1 MNTSNTNSS
10 NTINI
15 NYACD
20 PEGDHT
26 TSISKCVDSK
36 TKSFDKNDK
45 EGILKFIEECSYVH
59 NLEEV
64 LEIIAHKTSKV
75 NDTSEIF
82 G

>member
-1 MNTSNTNSS
+1 MNTSDKNSS
-10 NTINI
+10 NTIDI

-26 TSISKCVDSK
+26 ASISTCVDSK
-36 TKSFDKNDK
+36 TKSFDKNDR
-45 EGILKFIEECSYVH
+45 ESILKFIEECSYVH
-59 NLEEV
+59 NLEEI
-64 LEIIAHKTSKV
+64 LELIAHKTSKV